1 MSLLKKIGSKVK
13 TTFAKVTTAVNN
25 AAKTLSASSIPL
37 VASAAQLVDGL
48 IDDNKVEEMK
58 AAAARD
64 GETKVAKVEETVQA
78 AAAAQGIT
86 DVVAINTATKVAAQ
100 KVSEETKTTLNDSEA
115 SVKVSIWEKVK
126 AFAKK
131 YMYYLIAAGVVLVG
145 LVVWLC
151 TRNGGKKKF
160 RR

>member
-1 MSLLKKIGSKVK
+1 MSLLKKIGQGLKNVGKKISTVVDN
-13 TTFAKVTTAVNN
+13 TAK
-25 AAKTLSASSIPL
+25 KLASSNNLLLSGVGSVVDALIPDE
-37 VASAAQLVDGL
+37 Q
-48 IDDNKVEEMK
+48 VEEMK

-86 DVVAINTATKVAAQ
+86 DVVAINTATKIAAQ

-115 SVKVSIWEKVK
+115 SVKVSTWEKVK

-151 TRNGGKKKF
+151 TRKGGKKKF